1 MTLPRCWPPR
11 QHERGPCEQLRRL
24 CKGLVCS
31 DPKAADPI
39 GPSLKQNMAAAA
51 VAGRADAAALRV
63 AHAVAAVR
71 VVVARVSPPSW
82 CLISSV
88 LHALHAVSRT
98 SQVGPG
104 CAAAT
109 AGAGRAGAAA
119 VLVLQ
124 RVCVAH
130 AAVAAR
136 VVVPTPASSPTPAS
150 IVAAVMVV
158 DQTSVS
164 LRCGHRPSRRP
175 WTRWK
180 VRRAQ

>member
-1 MTLPRCWPPR
+1 MSEPAADMTLPRCWPPR
-11 QHERGPCEQLRRL
+11 QHERGPCVQLHRL
-24 CKGLVCS
+24 CTGLVCS

-104 CAAAT
+104 CAAVHGRCWT
-109 AGAGRAGAAA
+109 RWCCGRAGAAT
-119 VLVLQ
+119 
-124 RVCVAH
+124 RMCS
-130 AAVAAR
+130 AR
-136 VVVPTPASSPTPAS
+136 C
-150 IVAAVMVV
+150 
-158 DQTSVS
+158 
-164 LRCGHRPSRRP
+164 RGRPRRRP
-175 WTRWK
+175 HAGVVTHAG
-180 VRRAQ
+180 VDRRRRDGG